1 MSEWMS
7 ATPQIPTDT
16 TVEYE
21 PDGETAEKIQDLCN
35 YGEHLLNVAERQSL
49 ARKVD

>member
-1 MSEWMS
+1 MF
-7 ATPQIPTDT
+7 ATPKIPTDT

-21 PDGETAEKIQDLCN
+21 TDGETAEKIQNLRN
-35 YGEHLLNVAERQSL
+35 YGEHLFNVAERQSL